1 MAFLLVTITFMI
13 SEINI
18 VTKNWITDTLL
29 LVAIQLLISRIDMS
43 TSNNW
48 ILDIKNKGFYE

>member
-18 VTKNWITDTLL
+18 VISDIVTFIF
-29 LVAIQLLISRIDMS
+29 LVAIPVVIFKY
-43 TSNNW
+43 W
-48 ILDIKNKGFYE
+48 K